1 MKPRGKWKTGDSKMS
16 VLESHT
22 AARPT
27 IAEMK
32 PQIGREFA
40 HQAVRRDSSGSN
52 PYSPVACF
60 SLLLIVGLFIT
71 IGPAIHAYFAHN

>member
-1 MKPRGKWKTGDSKMS
+1 MS
-16 VLESHT
+16 VHDSDA

-27 IAEMK
+27 IAETK

-40 HQAVRRDSSGSN
+40 HQAEWRDGSGSN

-60 SLLLIVGLFIT
+60 SLLLIVGLIIT
-71 IGPAIHAYFAHN
+71 IGPAIYAYLAHN